1 MQILQRKDDFTSKR
15 MNVSTDY
22 YDVTIDF
29 KNIPKARG
37 CADVT
42 IEFSVKGFTDG
53 TYKIHG
59 ARVRNIKYMVTVL
72 KYQRYWARVRKRDR
86 RRGLPSLLPRFRPE
100 PKYR

>member
-15 MNVSTDY
+15 MNISPDY

-42 IEFSVKGFTDG
+42 IEFSVKV
-53 TYKIHG
+53 H
-59 ARVRNIKYMVTVL
+59 IKYMG
-72 KYQRYWARVRKRDR
+72 
-86 RRGLPSLLPRFRPE
+86 RGLENVIEGEACRAF
-100 PKYR
+100 